1 MRADRIPAGPS
12 AKPTLVP
19 GRTMQE
25 ELPNPLRA
33 DDESLIIPSDLLFPV
48 LLGLHER
55 FVEFRISSPCLSSP
69 VTFLAKKTHQV
80 IGKNVNFF
88 PKLPFLGYL
97 SMRIPLFGGPEVL
110 VPLPALFTGILEL
123 CFLSKEGSNA
133 LPRNPCPKIKSL
145 HISRLQ
151 AEPPQPRLFSGKK
164 RAKGHSQELQ
174 ALHVKCELD
183 SRIYLK
189 MPQQPKE
196 FHVKAALSHGKCR
209 VSF

>member
-1 MRADRIPAGPS
+1 M
-12 AKPTLVP
+12 T
-19 GRTMQE
+19 
-25 ELPNPLRA
+25 NPW
-33 DDESLIIPSDLLFPV
+33 SFPV
-48 LLGLHER
+48 IYYSQYCWGFTNDLWSSELAAPACHPLSRSSQRKHIKSLVKMWI
-55 FVEFRISSPCLSSP
+55 FFLNCLFWVISPRGSHSL
-69 VTFLAKKTHQV
+69 VA
-80 IGKNVNFF
+80 
-88 PKLPFLGYL
+88 
-97 SMRIPLFGGPEVL
+97 PEVL